1 MKLYTLNADGSLTIA
16 DDNNGKKNPDG
27 SPAVTR
33 WDIAPENVGE
43 HMRDTSARAQL
54 DVAITP
60 AEKTRVDNIIRSHA
74 KGQ

>member
-33 WDIAPENVGE
+33 WDIAPDGRFLINTLSQPEESG
-43 HMRDTSARAQL
+43 L
-54 DVAITP
+54 ITVVLNWQ
-60 AEKTRVDNIIRSHA
+60 AALA
-74 KGQ
+74 K